1 MKKLSVM
8 MLVFFTVSIIS
19 SNLSAQE
26 IKLGYV
32 DTVKLFSQYS
42 ETVEA
47 EKIYKKEV
55 EAWRKKASEMEAE
68 IARLREEIQ
77 SQSLMLSQ
85 EKLAEKKLQLEQK
98 FKEYQQYMGDIFGEE
113 GEAAKRNKELT
124 QPIVEKINAVIAKIA
139 EEEGYTMIFDS
150 SQGNILYAKKAM
162 DLTDKVLER
171 LEGQLQ
177 STQ

>member
-1 MKKLSVM
+1 MKRLHGFL
-8 MLVFFTVSIIS
+8 LVLIAVSLIPVH
-19 SNLSAQE
+19 LFAQD

-47 EKIYKKEV
+47 EKVYKKEV
-55 EAWRKKASEMEAE
+55 EAWKKKASEMEAE
-68 IARLREEIQ
+68 ISKLREEIQ
-77 SQSLMLSQ
+77 SQSLMLS
-85 EKLAEKKLQLEQK
+85 EDKLAEKKLELDQK
-98 FKEYQQYMGDIFGEE
+98 IKEYQQYVNDIFGEE
-113 GEAAKRNKELT
+113 GQAARRNKELT

-150 SQGNILYAKKAM
+150 AQGNILYAKKAM

-171 LEGQLQ
+171 LEGQLKSAQ
-177 STQ
+177 